1 MGHVVAA
8 IYVTLGFLLF
18 SFTYFDGFYLSW
30 FQELGIGIIVFG
42 IALHL
47 YILIKDEDI
56 KQDEKQKNSDQETK
70 SKREL

>member
-18 SFTYFDGFYLSW
+18 SFTYFDNFYFMW

-42 IALHL
+42 VVMHL
-47 YILIKDEDI
+47 YLFIKNEDI
-56 KQDEKQKNSDQETK
+56 KQDEKEK
-70 SKREL
+70 